1 MSIAMFPQDIVL
13 FVGWIAGLN
22 SRGVKAVEFS
32 GPQRKQLLPSVQGY
46 YYDSC
51 QTQETTSSFTM
62 YRSLSSG
69 KALYKSNQLGLLF
82 LVLFLTH
89 SWTDRTIFPQT
100 NGLLSNNLHNTHSE
114 ILFVFLCVSQ
124 CIFDSCAVIC
134 IHFLSGLNWRNLLC
148 DPSYPG
154 SCYSNN
160 FKPVNLL

>member
-22 SRGVKAVEFS
+22 SRSVKAVEFS

-114 ILFVFLCVSQ
+114 ILLDTFVFLNV
-124 CIFDSCAVIC
+124 FWTPV
-134 IHFLSGLNWRNLLC
+134 LSFAFTSFQG
-148 DPSYPG
+148 
-154 SCYSNN
+154 
-160 FKPVNLL
+160 